1 MTVAPTRATLHAGNL
16 PVELTSFVGR
26 RQGLAEL
33 KRALASTRLLTLTG
47 AGGVG
52 KTKLA
57 LRAGRETARQYPDGV
72 WFVELAPI
80 QDPELVPQAVF
91 TALGLQDHSSSWAVS
106 TLSDYLA
113 AKRPLL
119 ILDNCEHVH
128 DAAAVLAGT
137 LLRACPDLRILATSR
152 QALGVTGEVV
162 IDVPSLSLP
171 EDGDASP
178 EALMRSD
185 AVALFVERAG
195 AVQHGFAVDAA
206 NAAAILSVCTG
217 VDGIPLAL
225 ELAAVRLKSLGLDAL
240 DRGLGARLGAL
251 GTGDR
256 SLSLRQQTLEGAI
269 DWSYQLLSEH
279 ERLLW
284 ARLSVFAG
292 GFALDAAQ
300 AVCAGDGLDA
310 EEIPA
315 LVGSLVEKSVL
326 KLRQGEAAD
335 RFRLLEP
342 LRQFGRER
350 LREAGGETSF
360 QHRHR
365 DWIIELSNVAGAS
378 DARQVEAFE
387 RIRVERA
394 NVWSALDFCL
404 SDPAEAES
412 GAAICQGLWPYWAS
426 QGPATEVR
434 SLYAA
439 LLDRIPRPS
448 RARGQLLW
456 ISSFAAASQGDQ
468 SAALQSGTEALEIG
482 RSIGDPEVVAWALQ
496 SLGVTAYLTNRLDDA
511 IAYATET
518 LALARAMG
526 WPFTALSAAT
536 LLGVA
541 HTFRGELD
549 EGIAIARDGIR
560 SSEKLGETWERAYLL
575 HFLAVALLHKGEPAE
590 AEVHARRCLELKR
603 ALGDLIGMA
612 MAVEALA
619 LIAMSR
625 GSSERSAT
633 LLGAGEAI
641 WRSVPTTIH
650 EPFRADHDRTEADA
664 RAALGSAHFETAHRA
679 GLEMTRDEVVDYALE
694 VPPSGAR
701 VVVGTPR
708 PSDGPLSR
716 REMEVAALLAD
727 GATNAQVATRLFI
740 SERTVESHVA
750 SIFNKLGVDTRLQV
764 ARWFASTQVSAP
776 T

>member
-1 MTVAPTRATLHAGNL
+1 LAPTRANEHAGNL

-26 RQGLAEL
+26 RQGLADL

-57 LRAGRETARQYPDGV
+57 LRAGRESARQYPDDV

-80 QDPELVPQAVF
+80 QDPELVPQALF
-91 TALGLQDHSSSWAVS
+91 AALGLQDHSSSWAVS
-106 TLSDYLA
+106 TLSGYLA

-119 ILDNCEHVH
+119 IFDNCEHVH
-128 DAAAVLAGT
+128 EAAAVLAGT

-162 IDVPSLSLP
+162 IDVPTLSLP
-171 EDGDASP
+171 EDGGASP
-178 EALMRSD
+178 ETLLRSD

-195 AVQHGFAVDAA
+195 AVQQGFAVDIA
-206 NAAAILSVCTG
+206 NAAAILSICTRL
-217 VDGIPLAL
+217 DGIPLAL
-225 ELAAVRLKSLGLDAL
+225 ELAAVRLTSLGIDAL

-269 DWSYQLLSEH
+269 DWSYQLLSQPEQ
-279 ERLLW
+279 LLW
-284 ARLSVFAG
+284 ARLSIFAG
-292 GFALDAAQ
+292 GFELDAAQ
-300 AVCAGDGLDA
+300 AVCTGDGLEA
-310 EEIPA
+310 EETAELI
-315 LVGSLVEKSVL
+315 GSLVEKSVI
-326 KLRQGEAAD
+326 KRGQGDTAD

-350 LREAGGETSF
+350 LREAGAETILRT
-360 QHRHR
+360 RHR
-365 DWIIELSNVAGAS
+365 DWIIELAAGAGAN
-378 DARQVEAFE
+378 DTRQVEAFE

-394 NVWSALDFCL
+394 NVWSAIDFCL

-439 LLDRIPRPS
+439 LIERIPAPS

-468 SAALQSGTEALEIG
+468 STALRSGTEALEIG
-482 RSIGDPEVVAWALQ
+482 RSIGDPEIVAWALQ
-496 SLGVTAYLTNRLDDA
+496 SLGVTAYLENRLDDA

-536 LLGVA
+536 LLGTA

-560 SSEKLGETWERAYLL
+560 SSEELGETWERAYLH
-575 HFLAVALLHKGEPAE
+575 HFMAVALLHKGEPAE
-590 AEVHARRCLELKR
+590 AEVHARRSLELKR

-612 MAVEALA
+612 WAVEALA

-625 GSSERSAT
+625 GASERSAT

-664 RAALGSAHFETAHRA
+664 RAALGTTQFETAHRT
-679 GLEMTRDEVVDYALE
+679 GLGMTRDEVVDYALE
-694 VPPSGAR
+694 VPSSAAHVVAR
-701 VVVGTPR
+701 QPE
-708 PSDGPLSR
+708 SLDGPLSR
-716 REMEVAALLAD
+716 REMEVAGLVAD
-727 GATNAQVATRLFI
+727 GATNAQVAGRLFI
-740 SERTVESHVA
+740 SERTVESHMA

-764 ARWFASTQVSAP
+764 ARWFASTQAGALG
-776 T
+776 

>member
-1 MTVAPTRATLHAGNL
+1 
-16 PVELTSFVGR
+16 VGR
-26 RQGLAEL
+26 RQALAEL

-47 AGGVG
+47 VGGVG

-57 LRAGRETARQYPDGV
+57 LRAGRESTRQYPDGV

-91 TALGLQDHSSSWAVS
+91 AALGLQDHSSSWAVS
-106 TLSDYLA
+106 TLSDYLTA
-113 AKRPLL
+113 RRPLL

-137 LLRACPDLRILATSR
+137 LLRACPDVRILATSR

-162 IDVPSLSLP
+162 IDVPTLSLP
-171 EDGDASP
+171 EDGAASP
-178 EALMRSD
+178 ETLVRSD
-185 AVALFVERAG
+185 AVALFVDRAG
-195 AVQHGFAVDAA
+195 AVQKGFAVDAT
-206 NAAAILSVCTG
+206 NAPAILRICMHL
-217 VDGIPLAL
+217 DGIPLAL

-240 DRGLGARLGAL
+240 DGGLGARLGAL

-292 GFALDAAQ
+292 GFELDAAQ

-310 EEIPA
+310 EEIPE
-315 LVGSLVEKSVL
+315 LIGSLVEKSVL
-326 KLRQGEAAD
+326 KRRQGDRAD

-350 LREAGGETSF
+350 LREAGAEQCLRT
-360 QHRHR
+360 RHR
-365 DWIIELSNVAGAS
+365 DWIIELAHVAGAN

-394 NVWSALDFCL
+394 NLWSAIDFCL

-412 GAAICQGLWPYWAS
+412 GAAICQGLWPYWSS
-426 QGPATEVR
+426 QGPAKEVR

-439 LLDRIPRPS
+439 LLERIPGPT

-468 SAALQSGTEALEIG
+468 AAALKTGTEALEIG
-482 RSIGDPEVVAWALQ
+482 RRIGDPEVVAWALQ
-496 SLGVTAYLTNRLDDA
+496 SLGVTAYLTNRWDDS
-511 IAYATET
+511 IAYAKET
-518 LALARAMG
+518 LALARTMG

-541 HTFRGELD
+541 YTFRGELD
-549 EGIAIARDGIR
+549 AAIAIARDGIR
-560 SSEKLGETWERAYLL
+560 SSEELGETWERAYLL
-575 HFLAVALLHKGEPAE
+575 HFLALALLHKGEPAE
-590 AEVHARRCLELKR
+590 AEVHARQSLELKR
-603 ALGDLIGMA
+603 ALGDLVGMA
-612 MAVEALA
+612 SAVEALA
-619 LIAMSR
+619 LIAMNR
-625 GSSERSAT
+625 GSSERAAT

-641 WRSVPTTIH
+641 WRSVPTTIL
-650 EPFRADHDRTEADA
+650 EPFRADHDRTEAEA
-664 RAALGSAHFETAHRA
+664 RAARGAANFETAHRA
-679 GLEMTRDEVVDYALE
+679 GLEMTRDEVVDYVLE
-694 VPPSGAR
+694 V
-701 VVVGTPR
+701 R
-708 PSDGPLSR
+708 PSRSRAVALQPRQSDWQLSR
-716 REMEVAALLAD
+716 REMEVAELVAD
-727 GATNAQVATRLFI
+727 GSTNAQVAASLFI
-740 SERTVESHVA
+740 SERTVESHLA

-764 ARWFASTQVSAP
+764 AKWFASTQVVEP
-776 T
+776 I

>member
-1 MTVAPTRATLHAGNL
+1 LAPTRANEHAGNL

-57 LRAGRETARQYPDGV
+57 LRAGRESARQYPDGV
-72 WFVELAPI
+72 WFVELAPV
-80 QDPELVPQAVF
+80 QDPALVPQAAF

-106 TLSDYLA
+106 TLAAYLA
-113 AKRPLL
+113 DKRPLL

-128 DAAAVLAGT
+128 EAAAVLAGT

-162 IDVPSLSLP
+162 IDVPTLSLT
-171 EDGDASP
+171 EAGEASVTG
-178 EALMRSD
+178 LLQSD
-185 AVALFVERAG
+185 AVTLFVERAS
-195 AVQHGFAVDAA
+195 AVQQGFGVDAT
-206 NAAAILSVCTG
+206 NAAAILRVCTHLE
-217 VDGIPLAL
+217 GIPLAL
-225 ELAAVRLKSLGLDAL
+225 ELAAVRLNALGLDGL
-240 DRGLGARLGAL
+240 DRGLRTRLDAL

-256 SLSLRQQTLEGAI
+256 SVALRQQTLEAAI
-269 DWSYQLLSEH
+269 DWSYQLLSED

-292 GFALDAAQ
+292 GFELDAAQ
-300 AVCAGDGLDA
+300 AVCAGDGLEA
-310 EEIPA
+310 EEIPE
-315 LVGSLVEKSVL
+315 LIGSLVEKSVI
-326 KLRQGEAAD
+326 KRQGNSVD

-342 LRQFGRER
+342 LRQFGRDR
-350 LREAGGETSF
+350 LRDAGAEATLRT
-360 QHRHR
+360 RHR
-365 DWIIELSNVAGAS
+365 DWIIHLATVAGAS

-439 LLDRIPRPS
+439 LIERIPGPT

-468 SAALQSGTEALEIG
+468 STALQSGTEALEIG

-496 SLGVTAYLTNRLDDA
+496 SLGVTAYLENRLDDA

-536 LLGVA
+536 LLGTA

-560 SSEKLGETWERAYLL
+560 SSEELGETWERAYLH
-575 HFLAVALLHKGEPAE
+575 HFLAVALLHKGEPDE
-590 AEVHARRCLELKR
+590 AEVHARRSLELKR

-612 MAVEALA
+612 WAVEALA

-625 GSSERSAT
+625 GASERSAT

-641 WRSVPTTIH
+641 WRSIPTTIH

-664 RAALGSAHFETAHRA
+664 RAALGTTRFETAHRA
-679 GLEMTRDEVVDYALE
+679 GLEMTRDKVVDYALE
-694 VPPSGAR
+694 V
-701 VVVGTPR
+701 R
-708 PSDGPLSR
+708 PSAARAAARQPESTDGPLSR
-716 REMEVAALLAD
+716 REMEVAGLLAD
-727 GATNAQVATRLFI
+727 GATNLQVAARLFI

-750 SIFNKLGVDTRLQV
+750 SIFNKLGVDSRLQV
-764 ARWFASTQVSAP
+764 ARWFASTQEAALA
-776 T
+776 

>member
-1 MTVAPTRATLHAGNL
+1 MAPTRATQSAGNL

-33 KRALASTRLLTLTG
+33 KHALASTRLLTLTG
-47 AGGVG
+47 TGGVG

-57 LRAGRETARQYPDGV
+57 LRAGRESTRQYPDGV

-91 TALGLQDHSSSWAVS
+91 TALGLQDHSSTWAVS
-106 TLSDYLA
+106 TLSAYLA
-113 AKRPLL
+113 DKRPLL

-137 LLRACPDLRILATSR
+137 LLRACPGVRILATSR

-171 EDGDASP
+171 DDGAASP
-178 EALMRSD
+178 EALLRSD

-195 AVQHGFAVDAA
+195 AVQQGFAVDAA
-206 NAAAILSVCTG
+206 NAAAILSICTRL
-217 VDGIPLAL
+217 DGIPLAL
-225 ELAAVRLKSLGLDAL
+225 ELAAVRLKSLALDAL

-269 DWSYQLLSEH
+269 DWSYQLLSQPEQ
-279 ERLLW
+279 LLW
-284 ARLSVFAG
+284 ARLSIFAG
-292 GFALDAAQ
+292 GFELDAAQ
-300 AVCAGDGLDA
+300 AVCAGDALEA
-310 EEIPA
+310 EEIPE
-315 LVGSLVEKSVL
+315 LIGSLVEKSVI
-326 KLRQGEAAD
+326 KRGQGDTAD

-350 LREAGGETSF
+350 LREAGAETILRR
-360 QHRHR
+360 RHR
-365 DWIIELSNVAGAS
+365 DWIIELSSVAGAN

-387 RIRVERA
+387 RVRVERA

-412 GAAICQGLWPYWAS
+412 GAAICEGLWPYWAS

-439 LLDRIPRPS
+439 LIERIPGPS
-448 RARGQLLW
+448 HSRGQLLW

-468 SAALQSGTEALEIG
+468 SAALRSGTEALEIG

-511 IAYATET
+511 VAYAAET
-518 LALARAMG
+518 LALARTMG
-526 WPFTALSAAT
+526 WRFTALSAAT

-549 EGIAIARDGIR
+549 ESIAIARDGILL
-560 SSEKLGETWERAYLL
+560 SEELGETWERAYLL
-575 HFLAVALLHKGEPAE
+575 HFLAVALLHKGEPAD

-603 ALGDLIGMA
+603 ALGDLVGMA
-612 MAVEALA
+612 SAVEALA

-633 LLGAGEAI
+633 LLGAGESI
-641 WRSVPTTIH
+641 WRSIPTMIL
-650 EPFRADHDRTEADA
+650 EPYRADHDRTEASA
-664 RAALGSAHFETAHRA
+664 RAALGTAAFEAAHRA
-679 GLEMTRDEVVDYALE
+679 GLEMTRDDVVDYVMEL
-694 VPPSGAR
+694 R
-701 VVVGTPR
+701 R
-708 PSDGPLSR
+708 PSPSVARQVASTDGPLSR
-716 REMEVAALLAD
+716 REMEVAGLVAD
-727 GATNAQVATRLFI
+727 GATNAQVAARLFI
-740 SERTVESHVA
+740 SERTVESHLA

-764 ARWFASTQVSAP
+764 AQWFSSRHVIAP
-776 T
+776 A

>member
-1 MTVAPTRATLHAGNL
+1 MAVAPTRITSNVGNL

-26 RQGLAEL
+26 RQGLADL

-57 LRAGRETARQYPDGV
+57 LRAGRETTRQYPDGV

-106 TLSDYLA
+106 TLSDYLT

-162 IDVPSLSLP
+162 IDVPTLSLP
-171 EDGDASP
+171 DDADASP
-178 EALMRSD
+178 ESLLRSD
-185 AVALFVERAG
+185 AVTLFVERAT
-195 AVQHGFAVDAA
+195 AVQPGFAVDAT
-206 NAAAILSVCTG
+206 NAAAILSICTH

-225 ELAAVRLKSLGLDAL
+225 ELAAVRLNALGLDAL
-240 DRGLGARLGAL
+240 DRGLSARLGAL

-256 SLSLRQQTLEGAI
+256 SAAPRQQTLEGAI

-292 GFALDAAQ
+292 GFELDAAQ

-310 EEIPA
+310 VEIPE

-326 KLRQGEAAD
+326 KRQQGD
-335 RFRLLEP
+335 GPNRFRLLEP
-342 LRQFGRER
+342 LRQFGHQR
-350 LREAGGETSF
+350 LREAGAETILRT
-360 QHRHR
+360 RHR
-365 DWIIELSNVAGAS
+365 DWIIELANIAGAN

-387 RIRVERA
+387 RIRIERA
-394 NVWSALDFCL
+394 NLWSALDFCL

-412 GAAICQGLWPYWAS
+412 GAAICEGLWPYWAS

-439 LLDRIPRPS
+439 LLQRIPGPT

-468 SAALQSGTEALEIG
+468 SAALRSGTEALAIG
-482 RSIGDPEVVAWALQ
+482 RRIGDPEVVAWALQ
-496 SLGVTAYLTNRLDDA
+496 SLGVTAYLTNRWDDS

-518 LALARAMG
+518 LALARTMG
-526 WPFTALSAAT
+526 WRFTALSAAT

-541 HTFRGELD
+541 RTFRGELD
-549 EGIAIARDGIR
+549 AAIAIARDGIR
-560 SSEKLGETWERAYLL
+560 SSEELGETWERAYLL

-590 AEVHARRCLELKR
+590 AEVHARQSLELKR

-612 MAVEALA
+612 SAVEALA

-633 LLGAGEAI
+633 LLGAAEAI
-641 WRSVPTTIH
+641 WRSVPTTIL

-664 RAALGSAHFETAHRA
+664 RVALGSANFETAHRA
-679 GLEMTRDEVVDYALE
+679 GLEMTRDEVVDYVLE
-694 VPPSGAR
+694 V
-701 VVVGTPR
+701 R
-708 PSDGPLSR
+708 PSAARPVARQSESSEGPLSR
-716 REMEVAALLAD
+716 REMEVAELVAD
-727 GATNAQVATRLFI
+727 GATNSQVAARLFI

-764 ARWFASTQVSAP
+764 ARWFASMQETS
-776 T
+776 TT